1 MPFTRFTTPVNNVS
15 LQPDKPTITASE
27 LKAVFDKAGVDIAG
41 FLNSGSN
48 NLFGQLEASTAASN
62 IGIGTISGLTGS
74 NVYALISDLYTK
86 LTASGSIPT
95 ARLADGSV
103 TADKLATD
111 SVTTSKI
118 LNSNVTTDKIANG
131 NVTEIKIA
139 NNAVT
144 TNKIGDGNVTNAKL
158 ADNSVTGAKIVNGTI
173 SQVELDATLS
183 GKIDTIATNTSAIA
197 TVAND
202 LTIHKSSGDHDPRY
216 YTKTQLDGGQ
226 LDNRYY
232 TESEIDSKV
241 SSDYGAIATLNNVSN
256 PAGNINFIGGTG
268 ITITASDSLNEIQ
281 ITATGTSIPGVH
293 GYTHAWDSTID
304 PLPSQ
309 SINTAQLVDLSVT
322 NEKLD
327 ENAVETFNIADEN
340 VTEVKLAPNSVT
352 TTKIANLNVTDA
364 KINTMTAT
372 KLTGTIDN
380 ARLNAATTS
389 SSGIVQLNDTLT
401 STSVTQALTANKG
414 KELQDTKLNLTGGTT
429 TGTITATNA
438 NANQSAIVVTNTTAG
453 TAALTVG
460 KTTPAADTTLLRLNT
475 ERAWAFNQRGT
486 AGGTTLALSDVT
498 GGKIFRIEGWNT
510 GTSLPYDV
518 ATFATGINSP
528 TSAAFTFT
536 GSANIGTTLTAGT
549 GITAT
554 TGNISAS
561 SGNLSS
567 SGSVT
572 AGNGLTVTTGNTDLN
587 GTAAQSTTFD
597 YGATR
602 TISVKNF
609 DANNVVLDTSENGYN
624 YIGTSAKRFWRGY
637 FNTLDATTVDADT
650 YVGLPVAT
658 TSLSG
663 IVSTGTQTFAGSKT
677 FNSALSLNGDNRA
690 SGTTGSRVHNFYNT
704 ATSSIAGGI
713 TITGSATVTYG
724 QGSDYRLKENFEPLT
739 GALNKLLSIPVYKFS
754 WKSEPEK
761 GKVDGFIAHEV
772 QAIVPEAIIGQ
783 KDAIDEEGNP
793 IYQQIDQSK
802 LVPLLFK
809 AVQELSLKVEA
820 LEARIQSLESG
831 DK

>member
-1 MPFTRFTTPVNNVS
+1 
-15 LQPDKPTITASE
+15 
-27 LKAVFDKAGVDIAG
+27 
-41 FLNSGSN
+41 
-48 NLFGQLEASTAASN
+48 
-62 IGIGTISGLTGS
+62 
-74 NVYALISDLYTK
+74 
-86 LTASGSIPT
+86 
-95 ARLADGSV
+95 
-103 TADKLATD
+103 
-111 SVTTSKI
+111 
-118 LNSNVTTDKIANG
+118 
-131 NVTEIKIA
+131 
-139 NNAVT
+139 
-144 TNKIGDGNVTNAKL
+144 
-158 ADNSVTGAKIVNGTI
+158 
-173 SQVELDATLS
+173 
-183 GKIDTIATNTSAIA
+183 
-197 TVAND
+197 
-202 LTIHKSSGDHDPRY
+202 
-216 YTKTQLDGGQ
+216 
-226 LDNRYY
+226 
-232 TESEIDSKV
+232 
-241 SSDYGAIATLNNVSN
+241 
-256 PAGNINFIGGTG
+256 
-268 ITITASDSLNEIQ
+268 
-281 ITATGTSIPGVH
+281 
-293 GYTHAWDSTID
+293 
-304 PLPSQ
+304 
-309 SINTAQLVDLSVT
+309 
-322 NEKLD
+322 
-327 ENAVETFNIADEN
+327 
-340 VTEVKLAPNSVT
+340 
-352 TTKIANLNVTDA
+352 
-364 KINTMTAT
+364 MTAT

-401 STSVTQALTANKG
+401 STSVTEALTANQG
-414 KELQDTKLNLTGGTT
+414 KALQDGKLSLTGGTVTGT
-429 TGTITATNA
+429 TVIAADASSSLKVGTSSGFFGKLEATAEYVASPTLAQNYALALRPLNQPAGTITNPVANPVIRVLSGNATGAATVDFLTYDSSLRTGLAFNSYNGTAKAEGLRIKYNGNIGLGTIDPTEKLDVTGNIKSSGTITA
-438 NANQSAIVVTNTTAG
+438 
-453 TAALTVG
+453 
-460 KTTPAADTTLLRLNT
+460 
-475 ERAWAFNQRGT
+475 
-486 AGGTTLALSDVT
+486 
-498 GGKIFRIEGWNT
+498 
-510 GTSLPYDV
+510 
-518 ATFATGINSP
+518 
-528 TSAAFTFT
+528 
-536 GSANIGTTLTAGT
+536 GT
-549 GITAT
+549 GVTAT

-572 AGNGLTVTTGNTDLN
+572 AGNGLTVTTGNTALN
-587 GTAAQSTTFD
+587 GTAAQSTTFN

-783 KDAIDEEGNP
+783 KDAVDEEGNP

>member
-268 ITITASDSLNEIQ
+268 ITITASDSLNEIE

-340 VTEVKLAPNSVT
+340 VTTEKIANMAVTNDKIADLNVTTSKLADNSVT
-352 TTKIANLNVTDA
+352 SGKIVNGTIINEDINSAAAIDATKIASGNVDNTEFGYLNGVTSAIQGQINNKLDVSGGTITGSLTINNNLNLITNGRIIGDF
-364 KINTMTAT
+364 
-372 KLTGTIDN
+372 
-380 ARLNAATTS
+380 S
-389 SSGIVQLNDTLT
+389 SSGNARTMIQTNQTNGTTFFQIIPNGTNTNSHSRVFNNSDAANASYTGIEATATASTLRSSIFGTGTQLPLAFVVGTTEVARAHTN
-401 STSVTQALTANKG
+401 NNFG
-414 KELQDTKLNLTGGTT
+414 IGTT
-429 TGTITATNA
+429 TPTEKLDVNGTIKSTGLNA
-438 NANQSAIVVTNTTAG
+438 SGNSI
-453 TAALTVG
+453 
-460 KTTPAADTTLLRLNT
+460 
-475 ERAWAFNQRGT
+475 
-486 AGGTTLALSDVT
+486 LS
-498 GGKIFRIEGWNT
+498 
-510 GTSLPYDV
+510 GTS
-518 ATFATGINSP
+518 
-528 TSAAFTFT
+528 
-536 GSANIGTTLTAGT
+536 
-549 GITAT
+549 
-554 TGNISAS
+554 
-561 SGNLSS
+561 
-567 SGSVT
+567 
-572 AGNGLTVTTGNTDLN
+572 
-587 GTAAQSTTFD
+587 AQSTTID

-783 KDAIDEEGNP
+783 KDAVDEEGNP